1 MNELQLQVPNAN
13 IKPKKH
19 VIKFLFVK
27 TIFNASL
34 NVHYYFLGFLYLV
47 PYFLHLILKSNS
59 GDFSGTNNENINPA
73 IKNAIER

>member
-1 MNELQLQVPNAN
+1 MQLAVPNAN

-34 NVHYYFLGFLYLV
+34 NVHYYSLGFLYLV
-47 PYFLHLILKSNS
+47 PYFLHLILISNS